1 MPAKKSEVSFEEN
14 IKKLEDIVR
23 TLESGE
29 SSLDEM
35 LSLFGEGIDITKE
48 CTNQLEKAEQ
58 KITVMMKKV
67 NGEMQ
72 EEPFEQN

>member
-1 MPAKKSEVSFEEN
+1 MPAKKSEASFEEN
-14 IKKLEDIVR
+14 IKKLEDIVK

-35 LSLFGEGIDITKE
+35 LGLFGSGVEITKE

-58 KITVMMKKV
+58 KITLMMKKA
-67 NGEMQ
+67 NGEME
-72 EEPFEQN
+72 EEPFAQN